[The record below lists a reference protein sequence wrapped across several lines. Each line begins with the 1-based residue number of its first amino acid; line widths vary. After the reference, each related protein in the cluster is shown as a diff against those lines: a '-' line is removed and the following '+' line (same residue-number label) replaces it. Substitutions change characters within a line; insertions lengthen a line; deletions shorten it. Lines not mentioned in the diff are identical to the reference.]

1 MPILKGTK
9 QEYME
14 VIMIVSLSTA
24 VLQYVLGSILILL
37 SVVLVAV
44 ILFQSAKDK
53 RLSGTIAGGA
63 ETFFGKSKGKST
75 DKILSKIT
83 IAVSVLVVLITIALV
98 VIVNCL

>member
-1 MPILKGTK
+1 
-9 QEYME
+9 
-14 VIMIVSLSTA
+14 MIVSLSTA

-44 ILFQSAKDK
+44 ILLQSAKDK

>member
-1 MPILKGTK
+1 
-9 QEYME
+9 
-14 VIMIVSLSTA
+14 MIVSLSTA

-75 DKILSKIT
+75 DKI
-83 IAVSVLVVLITIALV
+83 AVSVLVVLITIALV